1 MNEYPRL
8 VIIRRPRTEGQPTRG
23 SFLWFVAPAVS
34 RLLMIRCLELEW
46 LDNAKGKSCIPAGVY
61 PMRWS
66 MSNRFKRMMWE
77 VCDVPGRAGIRIHSG
92 NYAGDKISSSEGCI
106 LPCQQW
112 ADINGDGVIDGASS
126 KQALSE
132 LEAHLKPYQD
142 TGLMLEIKWA

>member
-1 MNEYPRL
+1 MSYPRL
-8 VIIRRPRTEGQPTRG
+8 ILIRRPHIEGQPTQG
-23 SFLWFVAPAVS
+23 SLMWETAPNIL
-34 RLLMIRCLELEW
+34 RHTMIRTLELEW
-46 LDNAKGKSCIPAGVY
+46 KDNAKGESCIPAGSY
-61 PMRWS
+61 PMRYT